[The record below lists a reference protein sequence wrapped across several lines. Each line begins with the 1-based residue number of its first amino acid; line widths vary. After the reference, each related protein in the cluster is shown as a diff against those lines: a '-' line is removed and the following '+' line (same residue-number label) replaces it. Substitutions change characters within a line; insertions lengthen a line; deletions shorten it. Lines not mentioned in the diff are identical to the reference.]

1 MPVHVQSRILVHVHA
16 ELQRLSPHLREKE
29 QKKLRSITPKK
40 KKLDQVNNKQGIS
53 MKHAQHILT
62 YSNHKINLSLRPYL
76 SKKKKKIKGIST
88 DSDTLTFK
96 TGNHDQ

>member
-53 MKHAQHILT
+53 MKHAQHIL
-62 YSNHKINLSLRPYL
+62 LF
-76 SKKKKKIKGIST
+76 SKQNI
-88 DSDTLTFK
+88 
-96 TGNHDQ
+96 H